1 MTLTTIDDHSVL
13 NGRAFHRAVS
23 VGDSLYL
30 WAGQQNGFPEEHD
43 SKEKR
48 KFLSSIQHFPLLT
61 GQWISRATTG
71 VPPLGAYSYCCTA
84 LDNQLYYFGGWCGHV
99 NCYHNSITQLDIDR
113 FHWKELERTDPA
125 RPVMRRGSGGMMS
138 FEHEGVQHLL
148 MIGGVGSEPTIQL
161 PYAKYTLFYD
171 EVWRTNEHSIYNLSS
186 SKTLLSI
193 AF

>member
-48 KFLSSIQHFPLLT
+48 KFLSSIQHFPLST

-84 LDNQLYYFGGWCGHV
+84 LDNQLYYFGGWG
-99 NCYHNSITQLDIDR
+99 L
-113 FHWKELERTDPA
+113 A
-125 RPVMRRGSGGMMS
+125 RPVQRWDDIVRTRRSTTLANDRRGR
-138 FEHEGVQHLL
+138 V
-148 MIGGVGSEPTIQL
+148 
-161 PYAKYTLFYD
+161 
-171 EVWRTNEHSIYNLSS
+171 
-186 SKTLLSI
+186 
-193 AF
+193 